1 MNGVESVCEDVVYIV
16 SNGARVL
23 LLSGGQVGR
32 IRFLCDC
39 IKACVCVCVCRSLI
53 NSAQTQNGPLEGE
66 NGERS
71 NNIFTE
77 EIDGWSIARAS
88 LDTSS
93 LTLSLTASN
102 NSIFLI
108 CYSTYSNCG
117 SEKVLGET
125 SELKCRP
132 GSP

>member
-1 MNGVESVCEDVVYIV
+1 MVLSQCVTIVVYIV

-32 IRFLCDC
+32 ISFCVIVLKRVCLC
-39 IKACVCVCVCRSLI
+39 VRRSLI

-66 NGERS
+66 NGEFS

-88 LDTSS
+88 LDTWGKIS
-93 LTLSLTASN
+93 LILSLRQP
-102 NSIFLI
+102 LI
-108 CYSTYSNCG
+108 TLFAIPRIQTWDQR
-117 SEKVLGET
+117 KF
-125 SELKCRP
+125 
-132 GSP
+132 